1 MTNSP
6 LSKLKKIVFNGIL
19 AQEDLKNLENQGVG
33 VRTPMSPVAKIQ
45 ETDFSPILIHD
56 AEKMASVYAIF
67 YCLENS
73 VRELIS
79 DRLSERYGAGWWDS
93 KISSKIKTAADG
105 LKQKEEKNKYHVAR
119 SSHMIGYTLFG
130 NLAQIIINDWEDF
143 SDLFPDQHW
152 VSSRLND
159 LELSRN
165 IIMHTSTLPEIEVER
180 IESIARDWIRQVG

>member
-1 MTNSP
+1 MVNLV
-6 LSKLKKIVFNGIL
+6 LSKLKKVVFNGIL
-19 AQEDLKNLENQGVG
+19 AQEDLKNLENQGIG
-33 VRTPMSPVAKIQ
+33 LRTPLSPVAKIQ

-79 DRLSERYGAGWWDS
+79 DRLSERYGAGWWDIKVS
-93 KISSKIKTAADG
+93 PKIKTAAEG

-130 NLAQIIINDWEDF
+130 NLAQIIISDWEDF

-165 IIMHTSTLPEIEVER
+165 VIMHTSTLPEIEVER

>member
-1 MTNSP
+1 MSDFL
-6 LSKLKKIVFNGIL
+6 LSKLKKVVFNGIL
-19 AQEDLKNLENQGVG
+19 AQEDLKNLENQGIG
-33 VRTPMSPVAKIQ
+33 LRTPLSPVAKIQ

-79 DRLSERYGAGWWDS
+79 DRLSERYGAGWWDIKVS
-93 KISSKIKTAADG
+93 VKIKTAAEG

-165 IIMHTSTLPEIEVER
+165 VIMHTSTLPEIEVER